1 MSIDETVR
9 KYQTSGKPVTQ
20 KIDTKDYP
28 AKEAPSNSISVPF
41 DDVVK
46 KELSHGDCPGC
57 MY

>member
-1 MSIDETVR
+1 MPIDETVR
-9 KYQTSGKPVTQ
+9 KYQTGGKPVTQ

-28 AKEAPSNSISVPF
+28 NKEIPNSVSIQF
-41 DDVVK
+41 NDTVK